1 MSDSKNS
8 SEDARNANTSSR
20 VFNFLSR
27 GARRL
32 HTGTE
37 EAVIN
42 FSTFWQKFRRESD
55 PIPSG
60 ILTGDIIDG
69 CNHDGITEAEE
80 EIRKVL
86 ETDINRVSMDQIED
100 AITANNLCDCKN
112 PITTAFEVSMK
123 LREFSLIRDESEAF
137 LNELAQKVE
146 DFSVTLMQQINTKEE
161 SSIDYED
168 LDNYASLL
176 DDITSSA
183 IRNSQK
189 KFVSHPLTFRLMKRR
204 WKYGLPHRHVPR
216 KGFRFLLYIFVIL
229 DTALTPVLSP
239 FIAYTFY
246 KDQKSQQDRNMEW
259 QKKEKSLGDVYLDYL
274 TTPFVIFMKDK
285 ICQFVF
291 IILHIRMC
299 VLDSSVEPRIEE
311 YLILIFYIGFL
322 MSELQ
327 QYLTSESR
335 VYLRNMWNY
344 VDLMTLSLHAVILI
358 LRVISVVLGGDP
370 YHNRLLEITY
380 YIYGVNTLLLVL
392 RFSSILEANKTV
404 GPLQL
409 ALFQMCVDLFIILVQ
424 FGFVIVAFS
433 VAITM
438 VYTAELSYVTPPPGE
453 QTSNTNR
460 AKGFCQNGTYACLY
474 KASTHLIWSV
484 FGLTDLEK
492 MESQEQLSSTV
503 VGVLYVVFLIIS
515 VIMLVNMLVAL
526 LTNTYDKVETNA
538 NVEWKFSRAV
548 VAEEYRRCH
557 PIIVPFNIL
566 TVPIA
571 RWYIRR
577 YGDMRERRAQR
588 RREAYQRFCDK
599 ELFPEITKRYKE
611 KHGGSFPMSVEGKVD
626 FLRKNFGEIL
636 KKLDRILESHGNQ
649 EDDAFQRPLHSGN
662 KSADRISY
670 QSSV

>member
-1 MSDSKNS
+1 MSDSKDS

-20 VFNFLSR
+20 VFSFLSR

-37 EAVIN
+37 EAAIN
-42 FSTFWQKFRRESD
+42 FRNFWQNFRRESD
-55 PIPSG
+55 EIPSD
-60 ILTGDIIDG
+60 ILARDKIDG
-69 CNHDGITEAEE
+69 CDHDGITKAEE
-80 EIRKVL
+80 EIRKIL
-86 ETDINRVSMDQIED
+86 ETDINKVSMDQIED

-112 PITTAFEVSMK
+112 PITTAFEVSTK
-123 LREFSLIRDESEAF
+123 LQELSLIRDESEAF
-137 LNELAQKVE
+137 LNELAQQVE

-161 SSIDYED
+161 SLIDHEVFD
-168 LDNYASLL
+168 SYASLL
-176 DDITSSA
+176 DDITASA

-189 KFVSHPLTFRLMKRR
+189 KFVSHPLTFRLMKSR
-204 WKYGLPHRHVPR
+204 WNYGLPHQLVSR
-216 KGFRFLLYIFVIL
+216 KGLGFLLYIFVIL

-246 KDQKSQQDRNMEW
+246 KDQKSQKDRNVEW

-291 IILHIRMC
+291 IILHVRMC

-358 LRVISVVLGGDP
+358 LRVVSAVLGGDP

-409 ALFQMCVDLFIILVQ
+409 ALFRMCVDLFIILVQ

-453 QTSNTNR
+453 RQGNTNR

-503 VGVLYVVFLIIS
+503 VGVLYVIFLIIS

-538 NVEWKFSRAV
+538 DVEWKFSRAV
-548 VAEEYRRCH
+548 IAEEYRRCH

-588 RREAYQRFCDK
+588 RREAYQTFYDK

-611 KHGGSFPMSVEGKVD
+611 KHEGSFPMSVEGKVD
-626 FLRKNFGEIL
+626 FLQKNFREIL
-636 KKLDRILESHGNQ
+636 RKLDRILESHGNQ
-649 EDDAFQRPLHSGN
+649 EDDARPLHSGN

-670 QSSV
+670 QSSI